1 MATTELELEISRM
14 RDLAGGAH
22 CAADDQKM
30 LFAILQGTNPR
41 EHHALEFSGI
51 APAFLDDAKAIYRM
65 SAKTRELGQF
75 AQKRICA
82 AVEKFLRT
90 ILTTEEVDVFKQKNP
105 IDDGYDPNFINL
117 DEALARVESS
127 GIRDAGFG
135 QGWNLQVAAKVLQTA
150 LGDMEISQK
159 SCDQLWKHLARHW
172 KDKCAGGPE
181 DGHHANQV
189 MSRAANRIQVAI
201 CYVANSHKYRIEEP
215 IDFTEFEVV
224 AFRD

>member
-1 MATTELELEISRM
+1 MSTELELEISRM

-41 EHHALEFSGI
+41 EHHSLEFSGI
-51 APAFLDDAKAIYRM
+51 APAFLEDAKAIYRM

-82 AVEKFLRT
+82 AVEEFLRT
-90 ILTTEEVDVFKQKNP
+90 ILTAEEIDAFKQKNP
-105 IDDGYDPNFINL
+105 IDDGYDPSFLNL
-117 DEALARVESS
+117 GDALARVENS
-127 GIRDAGFG
+127 GIPDAGFG
-135 QGWNLQVAAKVLQTA
+135 QGWNVKVAAQILKAA
-150 LGDMEISQK
+150 LGEIELSERA
-159 SCDQLWKHLARHW
+159 CDQLWKHLARHF
-172 KDKCAGGPE
+172 KDERGGSFE
-181 DGHHANQV
+181 DGHHAKEV

-201 CYVANSHKYRIEEP
+201 CYVANAMKYKIEEP